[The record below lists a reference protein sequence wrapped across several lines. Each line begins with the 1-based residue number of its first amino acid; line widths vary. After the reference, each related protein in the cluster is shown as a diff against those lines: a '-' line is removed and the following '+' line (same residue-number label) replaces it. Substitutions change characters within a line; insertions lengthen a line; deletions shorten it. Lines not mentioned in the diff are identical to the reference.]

1 MQVFRAVLGVWFLLL
16 IVLPGES
23 WGEPVIKSPNDN
35 RDYRYLTLPN
45 QLRVLLI
52 SDPTTDKASA
62 ALDVNVGSGDDPRD
76 REGLAHFLEHML
88 FLGTEKYPASDE
100 YQAYISSHGGSHNA
114 YTASEH
120 TNYYFDID
128 QSYLEPALDRFAQF
142 FIAPLFTEDYV
153 DRERNAVHSEYKSKI
168 KNSYRRQLDV
178 LREVVNQRHPMSKFS
193 VGSLETLSNEPEDPV
208 REDLLQ
214 FYQDHYSA
222 SNMTLVVLGRETL
235 DQLEAMVSERFTLVP
250 EHEITSS
257 ITGQKLFNENFLPA
271 RISIKPVKDERR
283 LTMMFPMPPADK
295 YYREKPTQYLGN
307 LLGHEGEGSLLSL
320 LKDLGWAE
328 GLSAGGGM
336 GGRNEGTFNI
346 SISLTPEGLK
356 NQDKIVG
363 TTFRVIQS
371 IKDSGVEE
379 WRYDEQK
386 TLADMAFRFAEKGEP
401 INVTSRLAGQM
412 HLYPAEDIIRGSYA
426 FDDYNPR
433 LVRRYLKSL
442 SPDNFLW
449 VVTAPDVET
458 DKISPK
464 YSTPY
469 AVEKLRYEVAS
480 MPKSELDKLHLPEKN
495 RFIPRHLTVKP
506 LPAMEKVS
514 GLPQRIKH
522 NDAIDV
528 WFKQDDEFRIPKASI
543 SIRTYVPLIG
553 QSAKNAAMGHLFAE
567 LVNDSLNEITYPAS
581 LAGLGFNVS
590 ANSRGFDL
598 SLDGYNDRQGALLNK
613 ILNVMDRGR
622 FSDERFANLKEELI
636 RNWRNQVSLTPYQQL
651 FQKLP
656 ALMFSPLWDDLEM
669 ADALES
675 VTPLELRHFA
685 EALWRGSRSQVLIY
699 GNFYSQ
705 EALKLATL
713 IEYKLYDAP
722 EGDETVKLPDARVV
736 KLPQGTQDY
745 HLTVDHHDVS
755 AMLYTQAKGKSV
767 EDRASM
773 MMIQQ
778 MLQSS
783 FFNELRTEKQL
794 GYIVFLTSM
803 VLKDVAGNLFVVQSP
818 SAPLD
823 VVVDEIQGFVS
834 AQAGSVKDFED
845 HRKSILAELREA
857 PKNLLEQSGRY
868 WKEIITNSPDFDR
881 RQKLISA
888 VEKLTPK
895 SVAGYSKSVMGQ
907 PQALWLTAGSAA
919 VEAPSPE
926 SIVDIDAFKRRSE
939 SYIFP

>member
-1 MQVFRAVLGVWFLLL
+1 MFRAVLGVWFLLL
-16 IVLPGES
+16 IVIPGTS
-23 WGEPVIKSPNDN
+23 WGQPVIKSPNDN
-35 RDYRYLTLPN
+35 RDYKYLTLPN

-100 YQAYISSHGGSHNA
+100 YQAYITSHGGGHNA
-114 YTASEH
+114 YTASDH
-120 TNYYFDID
+120 TNYFFDID

-142 FIAPLFTEDYV
+142 FIAPLFTEEYV

-168 KNSYRRQLDV
+168 KNGYRRQLDV
-178 LREVVNQRHPMSKFS
+178 LRQLTNPRHPMSKFS
-193 VGSLETLSNEPEDPV
+193 VGNLDTLSNEPEDPV

-222 SNMTLVVLGRETL
+222 SNMTLVVLGRETV
-235 DQLEAMVSERFTLVP
+235 DQLEAMVTKRFSQVP
-250 EHEITSS
+250 EREIKAS
-257 ITGQKLFNENFLPA
+257 ISGQTLFDDNFLPA
-271 RISIKPVKDERR
+271 RVSILPVKDERR
-283 LTMMFPMPPADK
+283 LTMMFPIPSADK
-295 YYREKPTQYLGN
+295 YYREKPLQYLGN

-371 IKDSGVEE
+371 IRDSGVEE
-379 WRYDEQK
+379 WRYSEQK
-386 TLADMAFRFAEKGEP
+386 TLADMAFRFAEKSEP

-412 HLYPAEDIIRGSYA
+412 HLYSAEDVIRGSYA
-426 FDDYNPR
+426 FDEYNPR
-433 LVRRYLKSL
+433 LIRRYLKL
-442 SPDNFLW
+442 LKPDNFLW
-449 VVTAPDVET
+449 VVTAPDVEAE
-458 DKISPK
+458 KVSPM

-469 AVEKLRYEVAS
+469 SLEKLRYEVAS
-480 MPKSELDKLHLPEKN
+480 MPKAELDKLHLPEKN
-495 RFIPRHLTVKP
+495 RFIPRHLTVKT

-514 GLPQRIKH
+514 SLPQRIKH
-522 NDAIDV
+522 NEAIDV
-528 WFKQDDEFRIPKASI
+528 WFKQDDQFRIPKASI
-543 SIRTYVPLIG
+543 DIRTYAPLVG
-553 QSAKNAAMGHLFAE
+553 QSAKNAAMGHLFAA

-581 LAGLGFNVS
+581 LAGLGFNVR

-598 SLDGYNDRQGALLNK
+598 SLEGYNDRQGALLNK

-622 FSDERFANLKEELI
+622 FNDERFANLKQELI
-636 RNWRNQVSLTPYQQL
+636 RSWRNQVSLTPYQQL

-656 ALMFSPLWDDLEM
+656 ALMFSPLWDDQEM
-669 ADALES
+669 ADALEN
-675 VTPLELRHFA
+675 VTSMELRQFA
-685 EALWRGSRSQVLIY
+685 EALWQGSHSQVLIY

-705 EALKLATL
+705 EALKLAT
-713 IEYKLYDAP
+713 IVEYKLHDAP
-722 EGDETVKLPDARVV
+722 EDDESVKLPPAKVV
-736 KLPQGTQDY
+736 KLPQAAQSY
-745 HLTVDHHDVS
+745 HLTVDHHDV
-755 AMLYTQAKGKSV
+755 AAILYTQAQGKSV

-773 MMIQQ
+773 MMVQQ

-803 VLKDVAGNLFVVQSP
+803 VLKDVSGNVFVVQSP

-823 VVVDEIQGFVS
+823 VVVQEIQGFVD
-834 AQAGSVKDFED
+834 AQAGSVSDFED
-845 HRKSILAELREA
+845 HRQSILADLREA
-857 PKNLLEQSGRY
+857 PKNLQQQAGRY
-868 WKEIITNSPDFDR
+868 WNEIVTNSPEFDR
-881 RQKLISA
+881 RQKLIDA
-888 VEKLTPK
+888 VEKLTPE
-895 SVAGYSKSVMGQ
+895 SVASYSQSVLGQ
-907 PQALWLTAGSAA
+907 PKALWLTAGATA
-919 VEAPSPE
+919 VEVPAATP
-926 SIVDIDAFKRRSE
+926 VDDMDAFKRNSE
-939 SYIFP
+939 SYRFP